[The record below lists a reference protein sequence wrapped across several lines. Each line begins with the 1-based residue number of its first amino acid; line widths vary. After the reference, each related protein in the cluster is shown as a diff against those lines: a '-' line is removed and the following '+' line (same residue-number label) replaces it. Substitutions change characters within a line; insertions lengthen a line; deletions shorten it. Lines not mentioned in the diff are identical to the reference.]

1 MFYKKN
7 QSKKLNKQL
16 FFNPTSE
23 YRGTPF
29 WAWNCKMDIEIL
41 DEQIEYL
48 NEMGFGG
55 FHMHS
60 RTGMAVPYL
69 GEEFMNLVKFCTN
82 KAKSKNMLAY
92 LYDEDRWPSGT
103 AGGFVTR
110 NPRYR
115 ARYIEFSLNKES
127 HFPMEEALNEGKPYL
142 LCVFDI
148 VLNENGGLS
157 YNNWCYFCR
166 N

>member
-1 MFYKKN
+1 
-7 QSKKLNKQL
+7 
-16 FFNPTSE
+16 
-23 YRGTPF
+23 
-29 WAWNCKMDIEIL
+29 MDIEIL

-115 ARYIEFSLNKES
+115 ARYIELHIMLTKMLSVMNFPKRFRQFLPMSLSLPLNSLSAVQTAWTAQFSLGQC
-127 HFPMEEALNEGKPYL
+127 LLGK
-142 LCVFDI
+142 VFQRI
-148 VLNENGGLS
+148 ITMI
-157 YNNWCYFCR
+157 F
-166 N
+166 